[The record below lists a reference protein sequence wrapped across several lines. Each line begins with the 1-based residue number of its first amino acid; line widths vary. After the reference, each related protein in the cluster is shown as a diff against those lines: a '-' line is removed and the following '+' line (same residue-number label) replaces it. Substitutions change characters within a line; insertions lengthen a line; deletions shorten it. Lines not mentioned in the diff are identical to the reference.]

1 MIRNTTT
8 FLLARLAVA
17 VSLFGHGLVRL
28 PKLNGFS
35 NWMVKQFQ
43 ASMLPKILVV
53 PFSYVLPVAEFAIGL
68 LLIAG
73 LFTRQALVAGS
84 IVMLLL
90 IFGSCMIEE
99 WDAIPTQL
107 IHMLFFAVLLSYVN
121 EYNSFAIDKRI
132 KK

>member
-53 PFSYVLPVAEFAIGL
+53 PFSYILPIAEFSIGL
-68 LLIAG
+68 LLIVG

-99 WDAIPTQL
+99 WDAIPSQL
-107 IHMLFFAVLLSYVN
+107 IHVLFFAVLLSYVN